1 MTANSSPDAEAG
13 QPRAGAMRVFL
24 REGGR
29 YFAASCLALGADALL
44 YTLLIRV
51 AGVHYM
57 AAAPAGF
64 VLGLALHYVL
74 STRWVFSARR
84 VTDARVEFIVFS
96 LIGIG
101 GLLLNQVVIY
111 AGVEGFGLAPELAKV
126 ASAGASY
133 VFNYGARKALL
144 FSNQRAARWPVRE
157 S

>member
-1 MTANSSPDAEAG
+1 MTANSSRGADNRPA
-13 QPRAGAMRVFL
+13 PAGALRLFL

-44 YTLLIRV
+44 YTVLIRL

-64 VLGLALHYVL
+64 LLGLALHYVL
-74 STRWVFSARR
+74 STRWVFSARS
-84 VTDARVEFIVFS
+84 VTNARVEFIVFS

-111 AGVEGFGLAPELAKV
+111 IGVEWLHLAPELAKV

-144 FSNQRAARWPVRE
+144 FSTQRETRWPVRE

>member
-1 MTANSSPDAEAG
+1 MTANSSPDAERTRPPAG
-13 QPRAGAMRVFL
+13 GVRLFL

-44 YTLLIRV
+44 YTVLIRL

-64 VLGLALHYVL
+64 LLGLAVHYVL
-74 STRWVFSARR
+74 STRWVFRERR
-84 VTDARVEFIVFS
+84 VADARVEFIVFS

-111 AGVEGFGLAPELAKV
+111 IGVESLGLAPELAKV

-144 FSNQRAARWPVRE
+144 FSTQRGQQWSARE